1 MFLEAD
7 FWMGLLTII
16 AIDLV
21 LAGDNAVV
29 IALASRNL
37 PLAQRNKAIL
47 WGTFGAVIIRI
58 VMTIGAVWLL
68 KIPFLQAIGG
78 LLLLYVAVKLLKN
91 EDESENIKAEAS
103 LIQAIKTIIV
113 ADLIMGVD
121 NVLAI
126 AGAAHGN
133 IWLVVIGLAVSV
145 PIVVWGS
152 KWITSLM
159 DRYPIIVYVGS
170 IILAW
175 TSGTMI
181 VHDTRVGEYIAGMA
195 WVSWA
200 VHILAIGLVLL
211 FGWLQNNSKKKATTG
226 ENEEETRVV

>member
-1 MFLEAD
+1 MFFEAD
-7 FWMGLLTII
+7 FWMALLTII

-37 PLAQRNKAIL
+37 PLEQRNKAIL
-47 WGTFGAVIIRI
+47 WGTFGAIIIRI
-58 VMTIGAVWLL
+58 LMTIGAVWLL

-91 EDESENIKAEAS
+91 EEESENIKAEAS
-103 LIQAIKTIIV
+103 LLQAIKTIIV

-126 AGAAHGN
+126 AGASHGN
-133 IWLVVIGLAVSV
+133 IWLVIIGLAISV

-152 KWITSLM
+152 KWITTLM
-159 DRYPIIVYVGS
+159 DRYPIIVYVGAV
-170 IILAW
+170 ILAW
-175 TSGTMI
+175 TAGTMI
-181 VHDTRVGEYIAGMA
+181 VHDRKIGELLTDMSWMS
-195 WVSWA
+195 WVIHA
-200 VHILAIGLVLL
+200 LTIGIVLL
-211 FGWLQNNSKKKATTG
+211 FGWLQNKSKKKSEPG
-226 ENEEETRVV
+226 ENQEETRVV